1 MIKVSQYIETMG
13 CEKFKKFLAQSFD
26 INMLFQIS
34 DNNIIVLFD
43 GWRGKNMGTWYKF
56 TNDDNVVLEFYSNE
70 YNIQLIKGTIKQTLS
85 LPSTLNDFIN
95 DMNRYNVQLYWGEWI
110 DVNFEPK
117 EYLHKDEIRQY
128 YVDLLSKMDKSHELL

>member
-70 YNIQLIKGTIKQTLS
+70 YNVLFPQNKIKQTIPLPKS
-85 LPSTLNDFIN
+85 LDEFIN
-95 DMNRYNVQLYWGEWI
+95 DMNKYNVQLFWSDWV
-110 DVNFEPK
+110 DANFEPH
-117 EYLHKDEIRQY
+117 EYLNKDDIRQY
-128 YVDLLSKMDKSHELL
+128 YEDLLGKMDKSHELL